1 MFRERNKK
9 GLEIQ
14 QFWQLLEMKTSKW
27 KTMYLCWLP
36 GTCINPFSTKFLLN
50 FQDLLCARSVFPNS
64 ELSIAHPFPP
74 AVQAKTKKKKTVRL
88 CWQSVMN
95 RISPLPSVAALGIIA
110 ASVQLSSRH
119 YTAQHGWWHYRSYP
133 GYWRPIVGRVA
144 IAEP

>member
-50 FQDLLCARSVFPNS
+50 FQTYCVHAVYSLILNCLLHTHS
-64 ELSIAHPFPP
+64 PP
-74 AVQAKTKKKKTVRL
+74 VVQAKAQKNSAFVLAKCDVH
-88 CWQSVMN
+88 
-95 RISPLPSVAALGIIA
+95 RISPLPSVAALGKIA